1 MSIVHMLVTHELNT
15 PHIAHQPALTKSDA
29 NSLPEL
35 EESGYKGW
43 TFRHTDNLHLRL
55 RRT

>member
-1 MSIVHMLVTHELNT
+1 MLVTHELNT